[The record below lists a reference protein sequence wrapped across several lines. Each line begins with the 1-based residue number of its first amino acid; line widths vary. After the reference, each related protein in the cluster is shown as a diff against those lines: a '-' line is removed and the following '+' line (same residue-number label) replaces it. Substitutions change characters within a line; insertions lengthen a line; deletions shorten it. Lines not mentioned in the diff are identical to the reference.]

1 LRISIKQST
10 IPPISIKQPTT
21 HYIKKLH
28 AKKPPQKHDMAIQVL
43 DWDRH
48 KTIFI

>member
-1 LRISIKQST
+1 M
-10 IPPISIKQPTT
+10 
-21 HYIKKLH
+21 KLH
-28 AKKPPQKHDMAIQVL
+28 AKKTPQKHDMAIQVL